1 MVWVRQSLKYLLVPT
16 PCHEQEHPP
25 PDQVAQ
31 GHIQPAIEHLQGWG
45 IRNFSEQPITA
56 PHHCLCEEFP
66 RDIQSSL
73 LELKILKLGR

>member
-1 MVWVRQSLKYLLVPT
+1 MDHQVLRDLVL
-16 PCHEQEHPP
+16 E
-25 PDQVAQ
+25 QVAQ